1 MWKVIQ
7 KDGADHLD
15 IMTAVSGKRKQLK
28 LTGPFCYANKKKRG
42 DVQLILDRDKKR
54 LEVHHAIK
62 AAVHDLHKSKKRR
75 KSAWTKGWQRFCR
88 AAAVMSTASI
98 SASS

>member
-1 MWKVIQ
+1 MDVRIKKTQYLVFDTGGTNVKYALMDNEGQ
-7 KDGADHLD
+7 LLEK
-15 IMTAVSGKRKQLK
+15 GKSIALSRPLSMIC
-28 LTGPFCYANKKKRG
+28 T
-42 DVQLILDRDKKR
+42 
-54 LEVHHAIK
+54 K
-62 AAVHDLHKSKKRR
+62 AKRR